1 MLVEALKSTLS
12 LILSDSDF
20 CPNIKSNVFKFIK
33 RSKFSQLKSKVS
45 FKSFNSSGFG
55 GRVSVSVVEVVSVSV
70 VEVVSVSV
78 VEVVSVSVDV
88 VVSVSVDVV
97 VSVSVGFSM
106 EFLIICSTIY

>member
-20 CPNIKSNVFKFIK
+20 CPNIKSNVFKFIR

-55 GRVSVSVVEVVSVSV
+55 GSVSVGVIGGVSVGV
-70 VEVVSVSV
+70 VEG
-78 VEVVSVSVDV
+78 VSVDRV
-88 VVSVSVDVV
+88 GGGVSEGVIEGVSVG
-97 VSVSVGFSM
+97 VGFSM
-106 EFLIICSTIY
+106 EFLIICSTIELGIK